1 MSEKITSYDQLP
13 LILNAE
19 DVAKIL
25 GISKSAVYGLFHMSG
40 FPTLRVGKRMLVP
53 RDKFIAWLDNY
64 PGN

>member
-1 MSEKITSYDQLP
+1 MTEKITSYDQLP

>member
-53 RDKFIAWLDNY
+53 R
-64 PGN
+64 

>member
-53 RDKFIAWLDNY
+53 RDRFIAWLDNY

>member
-1 MSEKITSYDQLP
+1 MNEKITSYDQLP

-19 DVAKIL
+19 DVAHIL
-25 GISKSAVYGLFHMSG
+25 GISKSAVYGLFHMEG

-53 RDKFIAWLDNY
+53 RDRFIAWLYNY